1 MCHSLPTEFKRR
13 EEAPEM
19 GLRTESKQNPNTD
32 HTQSSHQHL
41 TVHSN
46 TSNQSNKGWVYLDDH
61 KWHPLC
67 KVLDIIDRSILADT
81 YLYFGCY
88 LEKFAEDFTVATLC
102 HHSHWSIGQWTVHKM
117 KYFYAITTS
126 YVLSAI
132 SQFQWG
138 LPPSE
143 KAMQRACT
151 LVTLGSR
158 SLMRCWNVYV

>member
-61 KWHPLC
+61 KRHPLC
-67 KVLDIIDRSILADT
+67 KVLEVIDRSIRADT

-88 LEKFAEDFTVATLC
+88 LEKFRTRLHSCNTVSPFLTGQLDKGLFTKWSTSMLLQLHMCYLPSHNFSEDCLLLKKPC
-102 HHSHWSIGQWTVHKM
+102 KEHVH
-117 KYFYAITTS
+117 
-126 YVLSAI
+126 
-132 SQFQWG
+132 
-138 LPPSE
+138 
-143 KAMQRACT
+143 
-151 LVTLGSR
+151 
-158 SLMRCWNVYV
+158 